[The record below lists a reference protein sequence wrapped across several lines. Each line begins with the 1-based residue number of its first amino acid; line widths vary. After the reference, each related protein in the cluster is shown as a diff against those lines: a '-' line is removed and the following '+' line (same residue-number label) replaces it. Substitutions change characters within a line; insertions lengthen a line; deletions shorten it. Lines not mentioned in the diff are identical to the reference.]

1 MDLRELRYFEST
13 YELESISAA
22 AKHCFVSQP
31 SISAAIQNLEYFL
44 GEQLFVRHTR
54 GVTPTDAGHRLYP
67 LSKQLTGQ
75 ARSIKQLFQQKS
87 AIQPFRLGVV
97 PALGAARM
105 SHLMKE
111 IIDSVDGLELTL
123 VDAEKIACEARIIS
137 SNMVKPGEIFNY
149 EFTVEQSGTFMY
161 HSGHMQAL
169 QVGMGMGGFFI
180 AHPKEDPD
188 PVDVDVPMM
197 LQIWSLPPYSQIPDT
212 MSMNFNWFTINGKVA
227 PFVPHIKAVSGQK
240 IRVRIANLSMMSHP
254 IHLHG
259 HTFKIVETG
268 AGRNPES
275 AHLKANTLSI
285 NAGETRTIEFEASKW
300 PGPWL
305 FHCHFM
311 HHIMND
317 MDMPPIPGEMS
328 PMMSEEGMFTI
339 VDVVEK

>member
-1 MDLRELRYFEST
+1 MIRYIFSIVILLGSGHNADAFTQSMGLAKLPWKMEGQTKVFLLKAEKILTTFCDEMTSGKCRPVQSWGYNGSMPGPTIEVIEGDHVRIQFE
-13 YELESISAA
+13 
-22 AKHCFVSQP
+22 
-31 SISAAIQNLEYFL
+31 N
-44 GEQLFVRHTR
+44 
-54 GVTPTDAGHRLYP
+54 
-67 LSKQLTGQ
+67 QLTMPT
-75 ARSIKQLFQQKS
+75 A
-87 AIQPFRLGVV
+87 V
-97 PALGAARM
+97 
-105 SHLMKE
+105 HWH
-111 IIDSVDGLELTL
+111 GLELPNSMDGGGMHTQKL
-123 VDAEKIACEARIIS
+123 
-137 SNMVKPGEIFNY
+137 VKPGETFNY

-180 AHPKEDPD
+180 AHPREDPD
-188 PVDVDVPMM
+188 PVDIDVPMM

-227 PFVPHIKAVSGQK
+227 PFVPHIRAISGQK

-259 HTFKIVETG
+259 HTFKVVETG
-268 AGRNPES
+268 AGRNPDP
-275 AHLKANTLSI
+275 AHWNANTLSI

-317 MDMPPIPGEMS
+317 MDMPPIPGDMN
-328 PMMSEEGMFTI
+328 PMMAEEGMFTI